1 MKLINDRERGYGHVY
16 IDKKKM
22 MIEMEGNEIQ
32 CYYNPFLFELVK

>member
-1 MKLINDRERGYGHVY
+1 MTENEVMVMFILI
-16 IDKKKM
+16 KKM

>member
-1 MKLINDRERGYGHVY
+1 MTENEVMVMFILI
-16 IDKKKM
+16 KKKM